1 MALLDSRRLSAK
13 FKSMFSCSRLDFFLK
28 LLHQPGT
35 APLMLVTVH
44 LFNNSFFILTSRLM
58 FHHHDETNGPYQRK
72 VNKSMDNIPI
82 RPLIKKCAFN
92 SEQMEAVAEAGGW
105 IERSADTSAL
115 QSRLRVLSW
124 SMSTALMECIKLSS
138 DDAERT
144 TPVYRGRRNKE
155 IKAPHPT
162 PVRMGHTYTQPQ
174 LFQTWCDI
182 IMQICDSDML
192 FCFSLSGTLMR
203 ACIDGSSGKRCS
215 IWNTQTHSDVTA
227 F

>member
-1 MALLDSRRLSAK
+1 MALLDSRGLSAK
-13 FKSMFSCSRLDFFLK
+13 FKSMCSCGRLDFFLK
-28 LLHQPGT
+28 LLHQSVT

-44 LFNNSFFILTSRLM
+44 LFNSFFILTSRLM

-155 IKAPHPT
+155 IKAPP
-162 PVRMGHTYTQPQ
+162 PVRMGHTYSCRPPSAPNLSCFRLGAT
-174 LFQTWCDI
+174 LLCKYVT
-182 IMQICDSDML
+182 QICFS
-192 FCFSLSGTLMR
+192 FSLSQAL
-203 ACIDGSSGKRCS
+203 
-215 IWNTQTHSDVTA
+215 
-227 F
+227 

>member
-1 MALLDSRRLSAK
+1 
-13 FKSMFSCSRLDFFLK
+13 
-28 LLHQPGT
+28 
-35 APLMLVTVH
+35 MLATVH
-44 LFNNSFFILTSRLM
+44 LFNSFFISTSRLT

-72 VNKSMDNIPI
+72 AKKSMDNIPI
-82 RPLIKKCAFN
+82 RPLIKKCVLN

-155 IKAPHPT
+155 IKAPPPPPHKWGWGTRTAPAS
-162 PVRMGHTYTQPQ
+162 VSTQPQ
-174 LFQTWCDI
+174 LFQTRRDI

-192 FCFSLSGTLMR
+192 FFFSLSGTLMR
-203 ACIDGSSGKRCS
+203 VCIDGSSGKRCS
-215 IWNTQTHSDVTA
+215 IWNTQTNSDVTA

>member
-1 MALLDSRRLSAK
+1 
-13 FKSMFSCSRLDFFLK
+13 
-28 LLHQPGT
+28 
-35 APLMLVTVH
+35 
-44 LFNNSFFILTSRLM
+44 M

-155 IKAPHPT
+155 IKAPPPSEDGAHVHPT
-162 PVRMGHTYTQPQ
+162 SAVSDLVRHYYANMWLRYAF
-174 LFQTWCDI
+174 LF
-182 IMQICDSDML
+182 L
-192 FCFSLSGTLMR
+192 SLRHFDEGLYR
-203 ACIDGSSGKRCS
+203 WLIR
-215 IWNTQTHSDVTA
+215 
-227 F
+227 